1 MLWYAKQHAFCQAF
15 PDDAVY
21 SLFQALDVDHSG
33 LIDRAELLRFAQRGP
48 SALSARDG
56 PSGFALSDGTLPK
69 YVQHLGKGQVYSQP
83 RCAGSGR
90 RKRLGVTLVRLVGL
104 GAMEAHPNGAAQQH
118 VVVLRV
124 GDQCVLLPW
133 AQGEATRTLGS
144 HPRDLARPKGEG
156 TEIAEYWESFAFTIL
171 SADDEIAIEVRLDER
186 TRHSE
191 LCRTHRGRGYLRA
204 LVALWWMWYRLF
216 GATVIRGE
224 CTCSGRLS
232 TADL

>member
-1 MLWYAKQHAFCQAF
+1 
-15 PDDAVY
+15 
-21 SLFQALDVDHSG
+21 
-33 LIDRAELLRFAQRGP
+33 
-48 SALSARDG
+48 
-56 PSGFALSDGTLPK
+56 
-69 YVQHLGKGQVYSQP
+69 
-83 RCAGSGR
+83 
-90 RKRLGVTLVRLVGL
+90 
-104 GAMEAHPNGAAQQH
+104 

-144 HPRDLARPKGEG
+144 HPRDLARPKGER

-204 LVALWWMWYRLF
+204 LVALWWMWYRLGYSDSWRVYLLWPVVHGRSRMHHELRTLCHESHHIHYGPPPDSSSRRHSNAA
-216 GATVIRGE
+216 GALAERILTSARASSSRR
-224 CTCSGRLS
+224 CTPMPMTSRPTAVGLLVRTNVACRWAALRLGLCASG
-232 TADL
+232 